1 MSKLSAVRNVDIDI
15 SLCQGYEHDPDS
27 VYDAIKSF
35 PSGHAQVSCFAA
47 AFTIVSKRENRC
59 TKF

>member
-15 SLCQGYEHDPDS
+15 SLCQGYGDDPDS

-47 AFTIVSKRENRC
+47 AFTIVRERSSII
-59 TKF
+59 